1 MPSVPSFAHGASIL
15 ERAGSSAH
23 KTGRYRTHDR
33 HRRWRAVASD
43 RPGRPRAENQVGRA
57 PGRGRGRGPDRGD
70 RVVLLARAWEST
82 VTRQRDERLDRT
94 AASRTV
100 TISSALANY
109 ENALQA
115 ARSLWLASG
124 SVSRQEFSIFARSLD
139 LTDRYPGLQGI
150 GWRTVVTDDQ
160 TDEFVARTRKDG
172 TPGFI
177 ITPPGR
183 RPVYYV
189 TLYSSPRL
197 PFSDPLGADAR
208 ANPGIL
214 ASLEQARATGKTTV
228 SNQTTLPGDA
238 ILPAAERPVGFELF
252 VPVYD
257 VERPTPAQRRSRFLG
272 WASGQ
277 FRAGDFLTDALTD
290 VQRTTGVELHD
301 EVVGGSPI
309 ASAPP
314 GFRAQGPDVR
324 EERFTFGG
332 RSFVLRYAPMPGNP
346 ILTERT
352 VPATL
357 VLAMGIGA
365 SILLGAL
372 LWLLAQ
378 VGALYREVG
387 RLARTDGLTG
397 VANRRAWEGRLRKTD
412 LLARYGGEEFAV
424 LLPDCALGNAM
435 EIAERLRTAQPE
447 VTCSI
452 GVADWDGR
460 EDSGRLVA
468 RADRALYAAKAGGR
482 DRCVAEPGRAGAAV
496 AHTSRSRQMATAV
509 AATSTAA
516 CTTRPVTSQSPVHQP
531 RWSTST
537 E

>member
-1 MPSVPSFAHGASIL
+1 MTAIGVRGRSPRRDRADRWSDALRGASVAVVLIGVV
-15 ERAGSSAH
+15 GS
-23 KTGRYRTHDR
+23 
-33 HRRWRAVASD
+33 
-43 RPGRPRAENQVGRA
+43 
-57 PGRGRGRGPDRGD
+57 
-70 RVVLLARAWEST
+70 VLLAQGWQST

-124 SVSRQEFSIFARSLD
+124 SPSRKEFSIFARSLD
-139 LTDRYPGLQGI
+139 LGDRYPGLQGI

-160 TDEFVARTRKDG
+160 ADEFVARTRKDKA
-172 TPGFI
+172 PGFT

-189 TLYSSPRL
+189 TLYSYPRL

-214 ASLEQARATGKTTV
+214 ASLEQARATGETTL
-228 SNQTTLPGDA
+228 SNQTTLPGDMN
-238 ILPAAERPVGFELF
+238 LPAARRPVAFELF
-252 VPVYD
+252 VPVYE

-277 FRAGDFLTDALTD
+277 FRAEDSLEDALAD
-290 VQRTTGVELHD
+290 LNVQRTNTTGVELHD

-309 ASAPP
+309 ASSPP

-324 EERFTFGG
+324 EERFSFGG
-332 RSFVLRYAPMPGNP
+332 RSFVLRYAPLPGNP

-352 VPATL
+352 VPASL

-387 RLARTDGLTG
+387 RLARTDSLTG
-397 VANRRAWEGRLRKTD
+397 VANRRAWDEELPRELARSSRSRQPVCVALLDLDHFKAYNDEYGHQAGDRLLKAAAAAWEGRLRKTD
-412 LLARYGGEEFAV
+412 LLARYGGEEFAI
-424 LLPDCALGNAM
+424 LLPDCALGDAM

-460 EDSGRLVA
+460 EDIGRLVA

-482 DRCVAEPGRAGAAV
+482 DRCVADPAPAEPALR
-496 AHTSRSRQMATAV
+496 
-509 AATSTAA
+509 
-516 CTTRPVTSQSPVHQP
+516 
-531 RWSTST
+531 
-537 E
+537 

>member
-1 MPSVPSFAHGASIL
+1 MTAIGVRGRSPRRDRADRWSDALRGASVAVVLIGVV
-15 ERAGSSAH
+15 GS
-23 KTGRYRTHDR
+23 
-33 HRRWRAVASD
+33 
-43 RPGRPRAENQVGRA
+43 
-57 PGRGRGRGPDRGD
+57 
-70 RVVLLARAWEST
+70 VLLAQGWQST

-124 SVSRQEFSIFARSLD
+124 SPSRKEFSIFARSLD
-139 LTDRYPGLQGI
+139 LGDRYPGLQGI

-160 TDEFVARTRKDG
+160 ADEFVARTRKDKA
-172 TPGFI
+172 PGFT

-189 TLYSSPRL
+189 TLYSYPRL

-214 ASLEQARATGKTTV
+214 ASLEQARATGETTL
-228 SNQTTLPGDA
+228 SNQTTLPGDMN
-238 ILPAAERPVGFELF
+238 LPAARRPVAFELF
-252 VPVYD
+252 VPVYE

-277 FRAGDFLTDALTD
+277 FRAEDSLEDALAD
-290 VQRTTGVELHD
+290 LNVQRTNTTGVELHD

-309 ASAPP
+309 ASSPP
-314 GFRAQGPDVR
+314 GFRAQGRDVR
-324 EERFTFGG
+324 EERFSFGG
-332 RSFVLRYAPMPGNP
+332 RSFVLRYAPLPGNP

-352 VPATL
+352 VPASL

-387 RLARTDGLTG
+387 RLARTDSLTG
-397 VANRRAWEGRLRKTD
+397 VANRRAWDEELPRELARSSRSRQPVCVALLDLDHFKAYNDEHGHQAGDRLLKAAAAAWEGRLRKTD

-424 LLPDCALGNAM
+424 LLPDCALGDAM

-460 EDSGRLVA
+460 EEIGRLVA

-482 DRCVAEPGRAGAAV
+482 DRCVADPAPAEPALR
-496 AHTSRSRQMATAV
+496 
-509 AATSTAA
+509 
-516 CTTRPVTSQSPVHQP
+516 
-531 RWSTST
+531 
-537 E
+537 

>member
-1 MPSVPSFAHGASIL
+1 MAVVLIGVV
-15 ERAGSSAH
+15 GS
-23 KTGRYRTHDR
+23 
-33 HRRWRAVASD
+33 
-43 RPGRPRAENQVGRA
+43 
-57 PGRGRGRGPDRGD
+57 
-70 RVVLLARAWEST
+70 VLLAQGWQST
-82 VTRQRDERLDRT
+82 VTRQREERLDRT

-124 SVSRQEFSIFARSLD
+124 SVSRKEFSIFARSLD
-139 LTDRYPGLQGI
+139 LGDRYPGLQGI

-160 TDEFVARTRKDG
+160 ADEFVARTRKDKA
-172 TPGFI
+172 PGFT

-189 TLYSSPRL
+189 TLYSYPRL

-214 ASLEQARATGKTTV
+214 ASLEQARAAGRTTV
-228 SNQTTLPGDA
+228 SNQTTLPGDMN
-238 ILPAAERPVGFELF
+238 LPAAERPVAFELF
-252 VPVYD
+252 VPVYE

-277 FRAGDFLTDALTD
+277 FRAGDFLNDALTD

-309 ASAPP
+309 ASSPP

-324 EERFTFGG
+324 EERFSFGG
-332 RSFVLRYAPMPGNP
+332 RSFVLRYAPLPGNP

-352 VPATL
+352 VPASL

-387 RLARTDGLTG
+387 RLARTDSLTG
-397 VANRRAWEGRLRKTD
+397 VANRRAWDEELPPARLRPGRRHGDRRAAPDRPAGGHLLDRGGRL
-412 LLARYGGEEFAV
+412 
-424 LLPDCALGNAM
+424 
-435 EIAERLRTAQPE
+435 
-447 VTCSI
+447 
-452 GVADWDGR
+452 GR
-460 EDSGRLVA
+460 PRGHRPAGRPGRPGPV
-468 RADRALYAAKAGGR
+468 RRQGGR
-482 DRCVAEPGRAGAAV
+482 PRPLRGRARPGRAGAAV
-496 AHTSRSRQMATAV
+496 AHTSRSRQRATAV
-509 AATSTAA
+509 AATSTPA
-516 CTTRPVTSQSPVHQP
+516 CTTRPVTSQPPVHQP

>member
-1 MPSVPSFAHGASIL
+1 M
-15 ERAGSSAH
+15 
-23 KTGRYRTHDR
+23 
-33 HRRWRAVASD
+33 
-43 RPGRPRAENQVGRA
+43 
-57 PGRGRGRGPDRGD
+57 
-70 RVVLLARAWEST
+70 
-82 VTRQRDERLDRT
+82 TRQRDERLDRT

-160 TDEFVARTRKDG
+160 TDEFVARARKDG

-189 TLYSSPRL
+189 TLYSYPRL

-309 ASAPP
+309 ASSPP

-365 SILLGAL
+365 
-372 LWLLAQ
+372 
-378 VGALYREVG
+378 LYREVG

-397 VANRRAWEGRLRKTD
+397 VANRRAWDEELPRELARSARSRQPVCVVLLDLDHFKAYNDEHGHQAGDRLLKTAAAAWEGRLRKTD

-482 DRCVAEPGRAGAAV
+482 DRCVAVPAPAEPALR
-496 AHTSRSRQMATAV
+496 
-509 AATSTAA
+509 
-516 CTTRPVTSQSPVHQP
+516 
-531 RWSTST
+531 
-537 E
+537 